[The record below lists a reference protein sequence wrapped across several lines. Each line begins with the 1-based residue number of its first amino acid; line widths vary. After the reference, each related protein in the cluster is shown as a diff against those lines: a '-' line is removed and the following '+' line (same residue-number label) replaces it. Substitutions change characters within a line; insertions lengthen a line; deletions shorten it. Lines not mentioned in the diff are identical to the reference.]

1 MKKTLLCL
9 TLATSTLLTACIG
22 PVSVSPVQT
31 YTISYAGNPLLVRQ
45 APINK
50 SVTVLPINASRG
62 FDSSAM
68 IYQTKPYLL
77 TSFGLNAWIA
87 PPASLMSPLL
97 LKALQNSGNFKNVV
111 NGPAVSNTDYT
122 INTMLLEL
130 YQDFTVK
137 PSEIVLSLDVDIVN
151 NENSQV
157 VADKVFSARVK
168 APENNPYGGVVAT
181 NEAFSQLLSQ
191 ITQFLTQQ
199 ISLDAAQRNNLT
211 LDNVSS
217 NS

>member
-1 MKKTLLCL
+1 MKKALFCL
-9 TLATSTLLTACIG
+9 TLATSSLLTGCIG
-22 PVSVSPVQT
+22 PVLVSPVQT
-31 YTISYAGNPLLVRQ
+31 YTITYVGNPSMVRQ
-45 APINK
+45 APVDK
-50 SVTVLPINASRG
+50 SLTVLPIKASRG
-62 FDSSAM
+62 FDSTAM

-77 TSFGLNAWIA
+77 TSFGLNAWVA

-111 NGPAVSNTDYT
+111 NGPAISNTDYT

-130 YQDFTVK
+130 YQDFTVH

-151 NENSQV
+151 NANSQV
-157 VADKVFSARVK
+157 VADKVFTTRVK
-168 APENNPYGGVVAT
+168 TSEENPYSGVVAT
-181 NEAFSQLLSQ
+181 NQAFNQLLNQ

-199 ISLDAAQRNNLT
+199 IRMDAADGYRIKVV
-211 LDNVSS
+211 NVTA